1 MLGARAD
8 QSRHGPGRRSR
19 SGVCCAW
26 KPSVKHR
33 VPLRAS
39 IRCTSGGSAPVVT
52 GLLCSDRSL
61 CKAKAAVTHAV
72 QPWLCSAGRPTALPC
87 CHPMPWQ
94 PLCALSG
101 SEHLS
106 PLCSA
111 EPLSAHSRDCRHGG
125 IPGTQKAN

>member
-52 GLLCSDRSL
+52 GLLCSRSL
-61 CKAKAAVTHAV
+61 SLQSKGSCDSRCAALAV
-72 QPWLCSAGRPTALPC
+72 QCRKAHSPSLLPIPC
-87 CHPMPWQ
+87 RGSP
-94 PLCALSG
+94 CALSG